1 MLNKEQCEHYQ
12 REGYLVLRNQFDE
25 QELQRFDAAFKR
37 NPPLDGHE
45 GATYPNA
52 GRFTLAKSS
61 LADPDL
67 AFMAEHPHVVR
78 PAKQL
83 LNDEIVLTAF
93 VVYDRTP
100 GGPGLGA
107 HHDYKRWRPVGSS
120 MNWLFTIIPLSDFD
134 AESGRLFIAPGSH
147 HLERIRDVGEK
158 TLHADAAIKPNT
170 DEFIDPDLRR
180 GDLLLMNMHL
190 WHKAESNKSNRHRI
204 GIFNKY
210 AAASAPPATGYYMFT
225 DGVYDALSE
234 DGKSLIAVHSDKP
247 VATTRLLLERQ
258 NDQGSQYLFVKNADT
273 GRFELPGGST
283 WVEKA
288 IPDWD
293 AGNYIAA
300 LHSHMRE
307 QVRVETPWV
316 SYIGDFVEGESLCR
330 VYGYPLNSHGFPV
343 TYEPRGQWLT
353 LDDVHEANSPFGY
366 ETTAIGCWHQPGIVR
381 GKGLTQAQSRIDQFA
396 Y

>member
-1 MLNKEQCEHYQ
+1 MLSKEQCEQYQ
-12 REGYLVLRNQFDE
+12 SDGYLVLRSQFDE
-25 QELQRFDAAFKR
+25 SELQRFDAAFKR

-52 GRFTLAKSS
+52 GRFTLAKSC

-67 AFMAEHPHVVR
+67 AFMAEHPRVVN

-100 GGPGLGA
+100 GGPGLAA

-147 HLERIRDVGEK
+147 HLQRIRDVGEK
-158 TLHADAAIKPNT
+158 TLHADAAIKPQA
-170 DEFIDPDLRR
+170 DEFIDPGLQR

-190 WHKAESNKSNRHRI
+190 WHKAEPNKSNRHRI

-225 DGVYDALSE
+225 NGVYDALSE
-234 DGKSLIAVHSDKP
+234 AGKPLIAVHSDKP
-247 VATTRLLLERQ
+247 IATTRLLLERQ
-258 NDQGSQYLFVKNADT
+258 NGNGSQYLFVKNSNS
-273 GRFELPGGST
+273 GRFELPGGAT
-283 WVEKA
+283 WVEQA

-293 AGNYIAA
+293 HGNYIAA
-300 LHSHMRE
+300 LHGHIRE
-307 QVRVETPWV
+307 QVRVEAPWV
-316 SYIGDFVEGESLCR
+316 SYIGDFDEGDGVCR
-330 VYGYPLNSHGFPV
+330 VYGYPLNSNGFPV
-343 TYEPRGQWLT
+343 AYEPQGQWLT
-353 LDDVHEANSPFGY
+353 LADVREANSPFGY
-366 ETTAIGCWHQPGIVR
+366 EVDVVERWQQPGIVR